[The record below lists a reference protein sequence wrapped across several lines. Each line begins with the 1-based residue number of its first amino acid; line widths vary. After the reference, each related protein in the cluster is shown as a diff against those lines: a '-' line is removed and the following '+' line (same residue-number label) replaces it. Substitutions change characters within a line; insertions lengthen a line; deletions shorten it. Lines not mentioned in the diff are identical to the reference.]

1 MKDANGNDVKV
12 GDKVHYFGWHN
23 MKPVGIVEAI
33 VIKDSKYVAV
43 IRPLLSKKPGDIERW
58 SDSIAKLV

>member
-23 MKPVGIVEAI
+23 MKPVGIVEDI
-33 VIKDSKYVAV
+33 VTEDGRDVAV
-43 IRPLLSKKPGDIERW
+43 VRPILYKKPGDIRRW
-58 SDSIAKLV
+58 SEDIKLV